1 MIDAFPAHQQ
11 EQIRAQLSVSIL
23 AVISQVLMARKSGKG
38 RVAGFEVMLMNP
50 AIGNLIRKNETNK
63 IQSTLQTS
71 RRMGMITLDD
81 FLLDLVK
88 RDVVAREEALEAA
101 QDPKDLEARL

>member
-1 MIDAFPAHQQ
+1 MT
-11 EQIRAQLSVSIL
+11 
-23 AVISQVLMARKSGKG
+23 
-38 RVAGFEVMLMNP
+38 P

-63 IQSTLQTS
+63 IASTLQTS

-81 FLLDLVK
+81 YLYDLVK
-88 RDVVAREEALEAA
+88 RDVVTRDAALEAA